1 MSLDAWPLSKKTIAR
16 ALDVRHLNPEPSGTE
31 EFHYVCDGQDY
42 FLYCPDAP
50 DFVIK
55 HFVCMDE
62 LRFFDDATLMSA
74 IHSVN
79 NRSHQVKVA
88 FTGDDKAALLFQL
101 CSRERLYVDF
111 LNSIVTLTR
120 KLDDVVTSFRMAC
133 MLCSEEGVLE
143 AMEEVDHMWDSR
155 DNPFEKAL
163 RKQ

>member
-1 MSLDAWPLSKKTIAR
+1 MSITAWPLSKKTIKK
-16 ALDVRHLNPEPSGTE
+16 ALDFWHTNPEPSGTE

-42 FLYCPDAP
+42 FLYCSDAP

-55 HFVCMDE
+55 HFVPMEE
-62 LRFFDDATLMSA
+62 LRFFDDETLMSA

-88 FTGDDKAALLFQL
+88 FTGEDKAELLFQL

-111 LNSIVTLTR
+111 LKGIVTLTR

-133 MLCSEEGVLE
+133 MLCTEDGVLE
-143 AMEEVDHMWDSR
+143 LKEELDRMWKSGE
-155 DNPFEKAL
+155 NPFEKAL
-163 RKQ
+163 RNY

>member
-16 ALDVRHLNPEPSGTE
+16 ALDFRHLNPEPSGTD

-42 FLYCPDAP
+42 FLFCPDAP

-55 HFVCMDE
+55 HFVPMDE
-62 LRFFDDATLMSA
+62 LCFFDDATLTSA
-74 IHSVN
+74 IHSIN

-88 FTGDDKAALLFQL
+88 FTTDDRVELLFQL
-101 CSRERLYVDF
+101 CSRDRLYLDF
-111 LNSIVTLTR
+111 LKSIVALTR

-133 MLCSEEGVLE
+133 MLCSEEDVL
-143 AMEEVDHMWDSR
+143 AVKEEVDHMWDSK

-163 RKQ
+163 RNY